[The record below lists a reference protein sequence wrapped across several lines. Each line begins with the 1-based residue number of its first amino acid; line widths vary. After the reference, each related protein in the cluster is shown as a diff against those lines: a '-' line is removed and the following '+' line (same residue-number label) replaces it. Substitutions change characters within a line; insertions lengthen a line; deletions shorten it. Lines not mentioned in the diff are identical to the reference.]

1 MEPNVFAPGAHGQHN
16 HHGASAKR
24 RKKKDSGGG
33 GRGGG
38 GNIIVAVSLIYS
50 HNTIP
55 GMPVVP
61 QSVSLQAT
69 PGCV

>member
-1 MEPNVFAPGAHGQHN
+1 MALAQSVG
-16 HHGASAKR
+16 
-24 RKKKDSGGG
+24 KKDGGG
-33 GRGGG
+33 GGGGG
-38 GNIIVAVSLIYS
+38 GNSGSVVVVVVFVVVVVVIVAVSLIYS